1 MAHSPVRFA
10 RLAWFGLT
18 AAGKDGKVGEQKEE
32 RRRAGEDRG
41 MLRFHVHNARER
53 QHLEHAAGPIEFGRV
68 PSTTGVPR
76 CIIQDAYVSRDHVRI
91 EELPSGQLRIENL
104 STKQDIVLADRTI
117 PPGGSALVHAPLRL
131 GVGDT
136 FIDVEPAIPDEVEP
150 DSLRTVLQPL
160 CARSPLG
167 ARESLAPLVSA
178 PTPEVLTQWF
188 EAVIAVQRTSPATP
202 EFYEQTARALVDL
215 VWLDSGLILLRNG
228 DAWRVVARAF
238 RDDGPPGREF
248 SHTILNRVVRERRT
262 FYQSRMTASQSDSL
276 HNIGS
281 VVASPIFDAQDQ
293 VVGALYGTR
302 GRTPRSREIGPLEAQ
317 LVQVLATAVGAG
329 LIRLE
334 QDMRAS
340 QLRIAAEAAQAA
352 DRTKSQFLANMSHEL
367 RTPLNAI
374 IGYSEMLQELAQ
386 DEGAESL
393 IPDLQKIRNAG
404 KHLLGLINDILD
416 LSKIEAGKMTL
427 ELKPVDLAAVVREV
441 SALLPPLLQP
451 KGNTL
456 VLEVPDNPGTMHSD
470 AMRIQ
475 QCLLNLLGNAC
486 KFTEKGTITLSLQ
499 RQQAQGREWVVF
511 RVRDTGIGMTAEQ
524 MRKLFE
530 VFSQADASTT
540 RKYGGTGL
548 GLVITRRLCRM
559 MGGEV
564 MAQSE
569 PGKGST
575 FTVILPA
582 VLERTYQPTDTHQM
596 PTLV

>member
-1 MAHSPVRFA
+1 
-10 RLAWFGLT
+10 
-18 AAGKDGKVGEQKEE
+18 
-32 RRRAGEDRG
+32 
-41 MLRFHVHNARER
+41 MLHFHVHNVRER
-53 QHLEHAAGPIEFGRV
+53 QHLEHASGPIEFGRV
-68 PSTTGVPR
+68 PSQNRVPR
-76 CIIQDAYVSRDHVRI
+76 CIIQDAYVSRDHVRL
-91 EELPSGQLRIENL
+91 EELSSGQVRVENL
-104 STKQDIVLADRTI
+104 STKQDITLADRVI
-117 PPGGSALVHAPLRL
+117 PPGGQALVHAPLRL
-131 GVGDT
+131 VIGDT
-136 FIDVEPAIPDEVEP
+136 TIDVEPAIPDGVEP
-150 DSLRTVLQPL
+150 DSLKTVLQPFK
-160 CARSPLG
+160 ARSPAE
-167 ARESLAPLVSA
+167 ARESLAPLASA

-188 EAVIAVQRTSPATP
+188 EAVMAVQRTSPATP
-202 EFYEQTARALVDL
+202 EFFEQTARALVDL

-228 DAWRVVARAF
+228 DAWRVAARAF

-248 SHTILNRVVRERRT
+248 SHTILNRVVSERRT
-262 FYQSRMTASQSDSL
+262 FFQPRMSASQSDSL

-281 VVASPIFDAQDQ
+281 VVASPIFDAQEQ
-293 VVGALYGTR
+293 VIGALYGTR
-302 GRTPRSREIGPLEAQ
+302 SRAPRSREVGPLEAQ

-374 IGYSEMLQELAQ
+374 IGYSEMLQEMAA
-386 DEGAESL
+386 DEGAEAL
-393 IPDLQKIRNAG
+393 VPDLQKIRNAG

-416 LSKIEAGKMTL
+416 LSKIEAGKLEL
-427 ELKPVDLAAVVREV
+427 ELKKVDLAAVVREV
-441 SALLPPLLQP
+441 EALLPPLLAP
-451 KGNTL
+451 RGNTF
-456 VLEVPDNPGTMHSD
+456 VKEIPDDPGTAHSD

-475 QCLLNLLGNAC
+475 QCLVNLLGNAC
-486 KFTEKGTITLSLQ
+486 KFTENGTITLALH
-499 RQQAQGREWVVF
+499 RQQAQGKEWLIF
-511 RVRDTGIGMTAEQ
+511 RVKDTGIGMTAEQ
-524 MRKLFE
+524 MRRLFE

-548 GLVITRRLCRM
+548 GLVITRRLCQM

-575 FTVILPA
+575 FTIILPA
-582 VLERTYQPTDTHQM
+582 VVERTHQSSEAQSL